1 MGIMIKQ
8 RIRHHSDSHDRD
20 SFYDRAIRTK
30 LGDVPRAHY
39 DPKEPL
45 PETPAKALFELYER
59 ESVAASGIGSAG
71 SRS

>member
-1 MGIMIKQ
+1 MI
-8 RIRHHSDSHDRD
+8 RSVVEAVGGGMPDRD

-30 LGDVPRAHY
+30 LGDIPRAHY
-39 DPKEPL
+39 DSKEPL

-59 ESVAASGIGSAG
+59 ESFTASGTGSAG

>member
-1 MGIMIKQ
+1 MMI
-8 RIRHHSDSHDRD
+8 RSVVEAVGGGMPDRD

-30 LGDVPRAHY
+30 LGDIPRAHY
-39 DPKEPL
+39 DSKEPL

-59 ESVAASGIGSAG
+59 ENIAVIGIVSAG